1 MRTSFPYAKINI
13 GLYVVERRADGYHNL
28 QTVFYPIPLHDN
40 LEISQLNE
48 EEGPYRLQIAGNAIE
63 GNADDNL
70 VIKVYNHLKKDF
82 DLPPIDIYIYKRI
95 PTGAGLGGG
104 SSDAAAMMRA
114 LNEKF
119 QLGMTADEMEKR
131 IAGLGADCPFF
142 IQSIPA
148 YAEGIGDQLQPIAV
162 SLKGW
167 TLLLIKPDIFV
178 STKEAYGGVCPQQP
192 QHDLRM
198 ALQQP
203 IENWKNTISN
213 DFERSV
219 FLHHPEIAAI
229 KQTLYDMG
237 ATYAS
242 MSGSGSTVFGLFKHP
257 IDEAPEIFKNCF
269 VYQET
274 LKI

>member
-1 MRTSFPYAKINI
+1 
-13 GLYVVERRADGYHNL
+13 
-28 QTVFYPIPLHDN
+28 
-40 LEISQLNE
+40 
-48 EEGPYRLQIAGNAIE
+48 
-63 GNADDNL
+63 
-70 VIKVYNHLKKDF
+70 
-82 DLPPIDIYIYKRI
+82 
-95 PTGAGLGGG
+95 
-104 SSDAAAMMRA
+104 
-114 LNEKF
+114 
-119 QLGMTADEMEKR
+119 
-131 IAGLGADCPFF
+131 
-142 IQSIPA
+142 
-148 YAEGIGDQLQPIAV
+148 
-162 SLKGW
+162 
-167 TLLLIKPDIFV
+167 
-178 STKEAYGGVCPQQP
+178 
-192 QHDLRM
+192 M